1 MLEGRA
7 KTAVRDLQV
16 KTNVLNVKLEELKVE
31 NLSLK
36 DELAA
41 VSHNQLMGGEQ
52 GMETLRLRNKFLQVE
67 YLLRHFQLLTFSFER
82 IVTQILPL
90 ESKSK
95 LIDRFKKI

>member
-16 KTNVLNVKLEELKVE
+16 KTNVLNVKLEELKTE
-31 NLSLK
+31 NLSIK

-52 GMETLRLRNKFLQVE
+52 GMETLRLRNKFLQVN
-67 YLLRHFQLLTFSFER
+67 HFYCFLKFFCSFINANLNNIIER
-82 IVTQILPL
+82 T
-90 ESKSK
+90 
-95 LIDRFKKI
+95 

>member
-1 MLEGRA
+1 LEREKLMLEGRA

-52 GMETLRLRNKFLQVE
+52 GLETLRLRNKFLQVE
-67 YLLRHFQLLTFSFER
+67 YLLRHFQLLT
-82 IVTQILPL
+82 
-90 ESKSK
+90 
-95 LIDRFKKI
+95 